1 MYINMPVKCFYSS
14 CAHLMFKKYAWN
26 SELYLKL
33 IVFLFDLACATVTR
47 NFRITKGRT
56 VGSIHQF
63 PSERESSCS
72 FLKSQRGTCTHYWS
86 RWDFFPFTCIL
97 EFCYLYIFGHFRVI
111 FLTITGDEHL
121 QSLQE
126 IMSELP
132 DMKKYAIGSQQA
144 DLPPEFIAMDEVLL
158 RTLPVP
164 LSPACRGEQSLLDPV
179 CYIYTS
185 GTTGGLV

>member
-1 MYINMPVKCFYSS
+1 M
-14 CAHLMFKKYAWN
+14 
-26 SELYLKL
+26 
-33 IVFLFDLACATVTR
+33 R
-47 NFRITKGRT
+47 
-56 VGSIHQF
+56 
-63 PSERESSCS
+63 
-72 FLKSQRGTCTHYWS
+72 
-86 RWDFFPFTCIL
+86 FFPFTCIL

-111 FLTITGDEHL
+111 FLAITGDEHL

-164 LSPACRGEQSLLDPV
+164 LSPACRGEQSLLILCVTYTRPV
-179 CYIYTS
+179 QQVGWFKTIATSRALPTALFFPSSNGKARDIAIVFRYTHNA
-185 GTTGGLV
+185 L

>member
-1 MYINMPVKCFYSS
+1 MLLLHVISGLRKAGLSAVFINFHLKGNPLVHSLKVSEAPV
-14 CAHLMFKKYAWN
+14 
-26 SELYLKL
+26 L
-33 IVFLFDLACATVTR
+33 IIGQGEIFFLLHAF
-47 NFRITKGRT
+47 
-56 VGSIHQF
+56 
-63 PSERESSCS
+63 
-72 FLKSQRGTCTHYWS
+72 
-86 RWDFFPFTCIL
+86 
-97 EFCYLYIFGHFRVI
+97 LYIFGLFRVI
-111 FLTITGDEHL
+111 FLAITGDEHL

>member
-1 MYINMPVKCFYSS
+1 MLLFHVISGLRKAGLSAVFINFHLKGNPLVHSLKVSEAPV
-14 CAHLMFKKYAWN
+14 
-26 SELYLKL
+26 L
-33 IVFLFDLACATVTR
+33 I
-47 NFRITKGRT
+47 IGQ
-56 VGSIHQF
+56 GEI
-63 PSERESSCS
+63 
-72 FLKSQRGTCTHYWS
+72 
-86 RWDFFPFTCIL
+86 FFPFTCIL
-97 EFCYLYIFGHFRVI
+97 EFCYLYIFELFRVI
-111 FLTITGDEHL
+111 FLAITGDEHL